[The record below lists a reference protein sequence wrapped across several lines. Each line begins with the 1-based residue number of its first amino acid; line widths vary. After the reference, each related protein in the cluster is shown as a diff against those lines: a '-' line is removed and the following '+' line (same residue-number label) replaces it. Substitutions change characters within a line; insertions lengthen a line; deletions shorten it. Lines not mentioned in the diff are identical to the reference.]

1 MAPDRPAADPPG
13 RDRLAAD
20 RLSSD
25 RFTRREFLA
34 TAGSAAAA
42 VGLAGC
48 GNRTVPHGWLDV
60 GAPVDGALRDVA
72 VTTAGPHAV
81 GEGGA
86 VVSRRGDAWRTVLGN
101 GPAGQGNGLHGVAVT
116 DDGRRVWLAGESG
129 AAGAYDPVSDTL
141 TDVSGPA
148 GHTSTWTDVAVAGR
162 AGSERVALLDGSGE
176 VLPGRARQGTVR
188 WGELTKPTGGEPGTA
203 VDAVGRTTVVTDAA
217 GGVYGHTGPVAPA
230 ERDEPGWTTMGLR
243 GVETALRDVVAME
256 PDLITAVTDDGAAF
270 DYDGYGWFRTPVADG
285 ALHAVDRRADD
296 ALTAGVDGAVYEL
309 ADHSWQEADT
319 PTGATF
325 HGCALGTDAYADV
338 AVGANGTVI
347 ERFG

>member
-1 MAPDRPAADPPG
+1 MDPDRLT
-13 RDRLAAD
+13 RRRFLAAG
-20 RLSSD
+20 
-25 RFTRREFLA
+25 A
-34 TAGSAAAA
+34 TATAA

-60 GAPVDGALRDVA
+60 GAPVGGALRDVTL
-72 VTTAGPHAV
+72 TTAGPHAV

-86 VVSRRGDAWRTVLGN
+86 VVARQGDAWETVVEN

-129 AAGAYDPVSDTL
+129 AAGAYDPVSGTL

-162 AGSERVALLDGSGE
+162 AGSERVALLNGSGE
-176 VLPGRARQGTVR
+176 LLPGRARQGTVR

-203 VDAVGRTTVVTDAA
+203 VDAVDRTTVVTDAA
-217 GGVYGHTGPVAPA
+217 GGVYGHTGPVDPT
-230 ERDEPGWTTMGLR
+230 ERDEAGWTTMGLR
-243 GVETALRDVVAME
+243 GVESAIRDVSAME
-256 PDLITAVTDDGAAF
+256 PDLVTVVTADGAAF
-270 DYDGYGWFRTPVADG
+270 DYDGYGWFRTPVAEA
-285 ALHAVDRRADD
+285 ALHAVDRRGDD

-309 ADHSWQEADT
+309 ADHAWQRADT
-319 PTGATF
+319 PTSATL
-325 HGCALGTDAYADV
+325 HGCALGTDSYADV
-338 AVGANGTVI
+338 AVGANGTVL